1 MFTIDPKIT
10 EKDLKKKILFKVFL
24 SMNIHQV
31 ATPET
36 SLEEA
41 RSYVFFA
48 REGRNRLSAY
58 IGLHLLHTD
67 RKLFYAHSA
76 NPFLEE
82 VLQDVE
88 EEARYFAEDLGA
100 MLDEVD
106 FAGLSEP
113 EQDSWI
119 EGQSIFSQKKQPEAA
134 PVEQPHQLAPAAA
147 VSSVQPPAAPERL
160 TPAPE
165 EIRAPEPPA
174 ASVQPVTQAH
184 QPEAQEQKSPREAPV
199 DEQVRQAIGLTAC
212 SSQAPPGDAAERGND
227 RPRKGS
233 KANSKK
239 EGFLRD
245 RRCEPGP
252 GGASTSSHI
261 VLKGV

>member
-10 EKDLKKKILFKVFL
+10 ARDLKKKILFKVFL

-58 IGLHLLHTD
+58 IGLHLLQTD

-147 VSSVQPPAAPERL
+147 VSSVQPPEAPERL
-160 TPAPE
+160 TSAPE
-165 EIRAPEPPA
+165 EIRAPEPSA

-184 QPEAQEQKSPREAPV
+184 QPDAQEQKSPREAPV
-199 DEQVRQAIGLTAC
+199 DAQVGQAKASPLAAAKRRQEMQQNAVTIDLEK
-212 SSQAPPGDAAERGND
+212 AP
-227 RPRKGS
+227 KQTV
-233 KANSKK
+233 KK
-239 EGFLRD
+239 KVFSATGVVSRD
-245 RRCEPGP
+245 REALARLL
-252 GGASTSSHI
+252 TSF
-261 VLKGV
+261 

>member
-1 MFTIDPKIT
+1 MFMIDPKIT
-10 EKDLKKKILFKVFL
+10 ERDLKKKNLFKVFL
-24 SMNIHQV
+24 SMNNHQV

-58 IGLHLLHTD
+58 IGLHLLQTD

-76 NPFLEE
+76 NPFSADG
-82 VLQDVE
+82 LQDVE

-106 FAGLSEP
+106 FASLSEP
-113 EQDSWI
+113 EQERWI

-134 PVEQPHQLAPAAA
+134 PVEQPPQPAAA
-147 VSSVQPPAAPERL
+147 VAATTVQPPAVPERL
-160 TPAPE
+160 APATE

-174 ASVQPVTQAH
+174 ASVQRVTQAQ
-184 QPEAQEQKSPREAPV
+184 QPEAQEQKPPQEVPV
-199 DEQVRQAIGLTAC
+199 DAQVRQAKDSPLAAAKRRQELQQNAVTIDLE
-212 SSQAPPGDAAERGND
+212 QAP
-227 RPRKGS
+227 KQTV
-233 KANSKK
+233 KK
-239 EGFLRD
+239 KVFSATGVVSRD
-245 RRCEPGP
+245 REALARLL
-252 GGASTSSHI
+252 TSF
-261 VLKGV
+261 

>member
-10 EKDLKKKILFKVFL
+10 ARDLKKKILFKVFL

-58 IGLHLLHTD
+58 IGLHLLQTD

-147 VSSVQPPAAPERL
+147 VSSVQPPEAPERL
-160 TPAPE
+160 TSAPE

-199 DEQVRQAIGLTAC
+199 DAQVRQAKASPLAAAKRRQEMQQNAVTTDLEK
-212 SSQAPPGDAAERGND
+212 AP
-227 RPRKGS
+227 KQTV
-233 KANSKK
+233 KK
-239 EGFLRD
+239 KVFSATGVVSRD
-245 RRCEPGP
+245 REALARLL
-252 GGASTSSHI
+252 TSF
-261 VLKGV
+261 

>member
-10 EKDLKKKILFKVFL
+10 ATDLKKKNLFKVFL
-24 SMNIHQV
+24 SMNNHQV

-76 NPFLEE
+76 NPFLEDA
-82 VLQDVE
+82 LQDIE

-106 FAGLSEP
+106 FASLSEP
-113 EQDSWI
+113 EQESWI
-119 EGQSIFSQKKQPEAA
+119 EGQSIFSRKKQPEAA
-134 PVEQPHQLAPAAA
+134 PVEQPPQLATA
-147 VSSVQPPAAPERL
+147 VIATTVQSSAAPERL
-160 TPAPE
+160 TPATE

-174 ASVQPVTQAH
+174 VSVQLVTPAQ
-184 QPEAQEQKSPREAPV
+184 QPEAQEQRPPQEVPEDAQVAQAKASPLAAAKRRQETQQEAVTIDLEKAPKQTVKKKVFSSTGVVSRDREALA
-199 DEQVRQAIGLTAC
+199 RLLT
-212 SSQAPPGDAAERGND
+212 S
-227 RPRKGS
+227 
-233 KANSKK
+233 
-239 EGFLRD
+239 F
-245 RRCEPGP
+245 
-252 GGASTSSHI
+252 
-261 VLKGV
+261 

>member
-10 EKDLKKKILFKVFL
+10 ARDLKKKILFKVFL

-58 IGLHLLHTD
+58 IGLHLLQTD

-147 VSSVQPPAAPERL
+147 VSSVQPPEAPERL
-160 TPAPE
+160 TSAPE
-165 EIRAPEPPA
+165 EIRAPEPSA

-199 DEQVRQAIGLTAC
+199 DAQVGQAKASPLAAAKRRQEMQQNAVTIDLEK
-212 SSQAPPGDAAERGND
+212 AP
-227 RPRKGS
+227 KQTV
-233 KANSKK
+233 KK
-239 EGFLRD
+239 KVFSATGVVSRD
-245 RRCEPGP
+245 REALARLL
-252 GGASTSSHI
+252 TSF
-261 VLKGV
+261 

>member
-10 EKDLKKKILFKVFL
+10 ARDLKKKILFKVFL

-58 IGLHLLHTD
+58 IGLHLLQTD

-147 VSSVQPPAAPERL
+147 VSSVQPPEAPERL
-160 TPAPE
+160 TSAPE
-165 EIRAPEPPA
+165 EIRAPEPSA

-199 DEQVRQAIGLTAC
+199 DAQVRQAMASPLAAAKRRQEMQQNAVTIDLEK
-212 SSQAPPGDAAERGND
+212 AP
-227 RPRKGS
+227 KQTV
-233 KANSKK
+233 KK
-239 EGFLRD
+239 KVFSATGVVSRD
-245 RRCEPGP
+245 REALARLL
-252 GGASTSSHI
+252 TSF
-261 VLKGV
+261 

>member
-10 EKDLKKKILFKVFL
+10 EKDLKKKNLFKVFL

-48 REGRNRLSAY
+48 REGRNRQSAY

-67 RKLFYAHSA
+67 RKLFYAHSE
-76 NPFLEE
+76 NPFLEDGF
-82 VLQDVE
+82 QDVE

-100 MLDEVD
+100 MLDEID

-113 EQDSWI
+113 EKESWI

-134 PVEQPHQLAPAAA
+134 PVEQPSQSA
-147 VSSVQPPAAPERL
+147 PAAPERL
-160 TPAPE
+160 TPVPE
-165 EIRAPEPPA
+165 EIRAPEPSA
-174 ASVQPVTQAH
+174 ASV
-184 QPEAQEQKSPREAPV
+184 QPEAQEQKSPKEVPV
-199 DEQVRQAIGLTAC
+199 DAQVRQATVSPLAAAKRRQEMQQNAVTIDLEK
-212 SSQAPPGDAAERGND
+212 AP
-227 RPRKGS
+227 KQTVKK
-233 KANSKK
+233 KAFSAT
-239 EGFLRD
+239 GVVSRD
-245 RRCEPGP
+245 REALARLL
-252 GGASTSSHI
+252 TSF
-261 VLKGV
+261 